1 MLTMSRLTVTFLAAV
16 LALPAQA
23 QFRKPEDAIR
33 YRQGVMNTM
42 GNHFYAR
49 LGAMANGRIPFDPHL
64 AVENAEVTV
73 MLSKLPWIAFP
84 VGSDGSP
91 AKTKPSVWTEQDKFK
106 ELSEK
111 MQAEMAK
118 LLATA
123 KTGNLDN
130 YKLAYR
136 ATANTCKSC
145 HDNFATE

>member
-1 MLTMSRLTVTFLAAV
+1 MRYMPRLSATFLAALLV
-16 LALPAQA
+16 LPAQA

-64 AVENAEVTV
+64 AVENAEITV
-73 MLSKLPWIAFP
+73 MLAKLPWIAFP
-84 VGSDGSP
+84 AGSDGNP
-91 AKTKPSVWTEQDKFK
+91 TKAKSNVWTEQEKFK
-106 ELSEK
+106 DLSEK
-111 MQAEMAK
+111 MQAEMVK

-136 ATANTCKSC
+136 ATANACKAC

>member
-1 MLTMSRLTVTFLAAV
+1 MFNTSRLIAIFLVAI
-16 LALPAQA
+16 LALPVQA

-33 YRQGVMNTM
+33 YRQGVMNVM

-49 LGAMANGRIPFDPHL
+49 LGAMANGRVAFDQH
-64 AVENAEVTV
+64 AAAENAEIAV

-84 VGSDGSP
+84 VGSDGNLTK
-91 AKTKPSVWTEQDKFK
+91 AKPNVWTEQDKFK
-106 ELSEK
+106 DLSEK
-111 MQAEMAK
+111 MQAEMVK

-136 ATANTCKSC
+136 ATANACKAC
-145 HDNFATE
+145 HDNFSAE

>member
-1 MLTMSRLTVTFLAAV
+1 MRTMSRLTATFLAAL

-64 AVENAEVTV
+64 AVENAEITA
-73 MLSKLPWIAFP
+73 MLSKLPWNAFP

-91 AKTKPSVWTEQDKFK
+91 AKTTPKVWTEQEKFK
-106 ELSEK
+106 DLSEK
-111 MQAEMAK
+111 MQAEMIK

-123 KTGNLDN
+123 KTGNFDN

-136 ATANTCKSC
+136 ATANACKAC